1 MMPAT
6 NPRIF
11 TVLEKPV
18 FRAVEGLAKRD
29 GVSLSQK
36 ARDLIVQALELS
48 EDAGIE
54 SIVDSRR
61 KNRAKAIPLEN
72 FLERYNVK

>member
-1 MMPAT
+1 MPAT

-18 FRAVEGLAKRD
+18 FRAVKGLAKRD

-48 EDAGIE
+48 EDAGLE
-54 SIVDSRR
+54 AIVAGRR
-61 KNRAKAIPLEN
+61 KNRAKSIPLEDV
-72 FLERYNVK
+72 LKRYNVK

>member
-1 MMPAT
+1 MPAA

-48 EDAGIE
+48 EDAGLE
-54 SIVDSRR
+54 AIVAGRR
-61 KNRAKAIPLEN
+61 KNRAKSVPLEDV
-72 FLERYNVK
+72 LKRYNVK

>member
-1 MMPAT
+1 MPAT

-18 FRAVEGLAKRD
+18 FRVVEGLAKRD

-48 EDAGIE
+48 EDTGLE
-54 SIVDSRR
+54 SIVAGRR
-61 KNRAKAIPLEN
+61 KNRAKPVPLEDV
-72 FLERYNVK
+72 LERYNVK